1 VSSVSGSA
9 SLLAV
14 LTPLLARIENIEQ
27 QVGAGLV
34 EEVIVMA
41 ENENDLVDVMLKNEV
56 YVLAPFTPLCHYII
70 AVANLLPAGPTFASP
85 PRRDSGATT
94 KSAPHMSQ

>member
-1 VSSVSGSA
+1 MSSVSGSA

-14 LTPLLARIENIEQ
+14 LIPLLARIENIEQ

-56 YVLAPFTPLCHYII
+56 YVFAPFTPSCHYITAI
-70 AVANLLPAGPTFASP
+70 T
-85 PRRDSGATT
+85 
-94 KSAPHMSQ
+94 